1 MKKLFFIVMIIAFS
15 LCSCNGE
22 AKRQA
27 EEAKKKTRN
36 DSIIAKKL
44 KEKEM
49 EEAKLAFED
58 SVAIYAW
65 GDAKLGMTKKDV
77 LQTKAFSGASKYDNS
92 FSMDFDKERA
102 LQQSIGLHHWPNIW
116 IDFGG
121 KTENEVTC
129 VRINSSYN
137 WKDFNK
143 LIYDIQ
149 QIIKEF
155 TLKYGSP
162 DDSYEQLPNLSYR
175 DLDKNRNLD
184 NKRLLVAHWNIG
196 SVVGKNGIKYISIY
210 VSPDVDNS
218 YKYEVIIDNTEF
230 PKHPKEKSK
239 KEIQE
244 EKEKERKTKEALDN
258 SF

>member
-1 MKKLFFIVMIIAFS
+1 MKKLFITLMILSLS
-15 LCSCNGE
+15 LCSCNEE

-27 EEAKKKTRN
+27 EEAAKKARN
-36 DSIIAKKL
+36 DSIIVRKI

-49 EEAKLAFED
+49 EEAKLVFED

-65 GDAKLGMTKKDV
+65 GDAKFGMTKKEV
-77 LQTKAFSGASKYDNS
+77 LQTKAFSGASKYNNS

-102 LQQSIGLHHWPNIW
+102 LQQSIGLHHWPDIW

-155 TLKYGSP
+155 TLKYGRP
-162 DDSYEQLPNLSYR
+162 DNSYEQLPNLRYR
-175 DLDKNRNLD
+175 DLD
-184 NKRLLVAHWNIG
+184 NKKLLIARWQIG
-196 SVVGKNGIKYISIY
+196 SGIGENGTKYIKVYASPYTETSYQYEIDIY
-210 VSPDVDNS
+210 NS
-218 YKYEVIIDNTEF
+218 SF
-230 PKHPKEKSK
+230 PKQPKEKTQ

-244 EKEKERKTKEALDN
+244 AKEKEMKTKEAVEN